1 MVFRRVKFYTCLMRM
16 CQALGFKKNC
26 GVFSSL
32 VEGLVEEVG
41 VMFST
46 FASLGRPTRICGS
59 WGPFQ
64 GPFIRCR
71 TILGTRKGTHI

>member
-41 VMFST
+41 VRSFNVCLTSEDL
-46 FASLGRPTRICGS
+46 LGFVGRGVHFRV
-59 WGPFQ
+59 
-64 GPFIRCR
+64 
-71 TILGTRKGTHI
+71 LL